1 VGLTAAAQGLK
12 TMHYSNLELWLLIA
26 LLALLTL
33 VSRSFFV
40 LLPRRWQPRGRVEQ
54 ALRYAPLAAL
64 LAITMPEVVQQL
76 PSALHQ
82 AAPAWAIATDARLV
96 SALVLAAVIRLT
108 RHTLWGL
115 AAGIA
120 TFLLLGQLAA

>member
-1 VGLTAAAQGLK
+1 
-12 TMHYSNLELWLLIA
+12 MHYSALELWTLIG

-64 LAITMPEVVQQL
+64 LAITAPEVVQQL
-76 PSALHQ
+76 PAALLQ
-82 AAPAWAIATDARLV
+82 PAPAWAVATDARLV

-115 AAGIA
+115 VAGILA
-120 TFLLLGQLAA
+120 FVLLGLPAG

>member
-1 VGLTAAAQGLK
+1 MQYSQG
-12 TMHYSNLELWLLIA
+12 ELWVLIA

-64 LAITMPEVVQQL
+64 LAITMPEVLNQL
-76 PSALHQ
+76 PTALQQ
-82 AAPAWAIATDARLV
+82 AAPIRAIATDARLV
-96 SALVLAAVIRLT
+96 SALVLAAVIGLARN
-108 RHTLWGL
+108 TLWGL
-115 AAGIA
+115 AAGTA
-120 TFLLLGQLAA
+120 TFLVLTQLAA

>member
-1 VGLTAAAQGLK
+1 
-12 TMHYSNLELWLLIA
+12 MRYSPWELWLLIV

-40 LLPRRWQPRGRVEQ
+40 LLPRGWQPRGRVEQ

-64 LAITMPEVVQQL
+64 LAITVPEVVQQL
-76 PSALHQ
+76 PSALQ
-82 AAPAWAIATDARLV
+82 QPAPGWAIATDARLL

-115 AAGIA
+115 LAGILV
-120 TFLLLGQLAA
+120 FLLLGLPAS

>member
-1 VGLTAAAQGLK
+1 
-12 TMHYSNLELWLLIA
+12 MHYSHWELWLLIA
-26 LLALLTL
+26 LLSLLTL

-64 LAITMPEVVQQL
+64 LAITVPEVVQQL
-76 PSALHQ
+76 PAALQ
-82 AAPAWAIATDARLV
+82 QPAPAWAIATDARLV
-96 SALVLAAVIRLT
+96 SALVLVGVIRLT

-115 AAGIA
+115 LAGTA
-120 TFLLLGQLAA
+120 TYLALLQLGG

>member
-1 VGLTAAAQGLK
+1 MQ
-12 TMHYSNLELWLLIA
+12 YSALELAVLIA

-33 VSRSFFV
+33 LARSFFV

-64 LAITMPEVVQQL
+64 LAITVPEVVQQL
-76 PSALHQ
+76 PTALQQ
-82 AAPAWAIATDARLV
+82 ATPAWAVATDARLV

-115 AAGIA
+115 TAGIL
-120 TFLLLGQLAA
+120 TFLMLTQLAA

>member
-1 VGLTAAAQGLK
+1 VQ
-12 TMHYSNLELWLLIA
+12 YSPLELWLLIA
-26 LLALLTL
+26 LLSLLTL

-64 LAITMPEVVQQL
+64 LAITVPEVVRQL
-76 PSALHQ
+76 PAALLQ
-82 AAPAWAIATDARLV
+82 PAPALAIATDARLL

-115 AAGIA
+115 LAGTA
-120 TFLLLGQLAA
+120 TYLALLQLAN

>member
-1 VGLTAAAQGLK
+1 VGLAPAAQGL
-12 TMHYSNLELWLLIA
+12 TAVQYSQLELWVLIA

-64 LAITMPEVVQQL
+64 LAITLPEIVSGL
-76 PSALHQ
+76 PAALQH
-82 AAPAWAIATDARLV
+82 ATPAWAIATDARLV

-108 RHTLWGL
+108 RNTLWGL
-115 AAGIA
+115 LSGTAVYL
-120 TFLLLGQLAA
+120 TLLRLGG

>member
-1 VGLTAAAQGLK
+1 
-12 TMHYSNLELWLLIA
+12 MHYSDLELWVLIA

-40 LLPRRWQPRGRVEQ
+40 LLPRRWQPRGRAQQ

-64 LAITMPEVVQQL
+64 LAITVPEVAKQL
-76 PSALHQ
+76 PHALQQ

-96 SALVLAAVIRLT
+96 SALVLVVTIRLT

-115 AAGIA
+115 VAGIV
-120 TFLLLGQLAA
+120 TFLVLGQLGH

>member
-1 VGLTAAAQGLK
+1 
-12 TMHYSNLELWLLIA
+12 MHYSALELWVLIA

-64 LAITMPEVVQQL
+64 LAITGPEVMRQL
-76 PSALHQ
+76 PNALQQ

-96 SALVLAAVIRLT
+96 SALVLVVVIRLT

-120 TFLLLGQLAA
+120 TFLLLGQLGA

>member
-1 VGLTAAAQGLK
+1 MQ
-12 TMHYSNLELWLLIA
+12 YSPLELWLLIA

-40 LLPRRWQPRGRVEQ
+40 LLPRRWQPRGRAQQ

-64 LAITMPEVVQQL
+64 LAITVPEVVAQL
-76 PSALHQ
+76 PTALQQ
-82 AAPAWAIATDARLV
+82 AAPAWALATDARLV

-115 AAGIA
+115 AAGTL
-120 TFLLLGQLAA
+120 TFLALGQLAI

>member
-1 VGLTAAAQGLK
+1 
-12 TMHYSNLELWLLIA
+12 MHYSALELWTLIG

-64 LAITMPEVVQQL
+64 LAITAPEVVQQL
-76 PSALHQ
+76 PAALQ
-82 AAPAWAIATDARLV
+82 QPAPAWAVATDARLV
-96 SALVLAAVIRLT
+96 SALVLAAGRPP
-108 RHTLWGL
+108 RSPPARRPRPHRPRR
-115 AAGIA
+115 
-120 TFLLLGQLAA
+120 

>member
-1 VGLTAAAQGLK
+1 
-12 TMHYSNLELWLLIA
+12 MRYSPLELWTLIA

-64 LAITMPEVVQQL
+64 LAITVPEVVNQL
-76 PSALHQ
+76 PIALQQ
-82 AAPAWAIATDARLV
+82 ATPAWAIATDARLM
-96 SALVLAAVIRLT
+96 SALVLAVLIRLT

-115 AAGIA
+115 AAGTL
-120 TFLLLGQLAA
+120 TFLVLGQLAT

>member
-1 VGLTAAAQGLK
+1 MQYTAA
-12 TMHYSNLELWLLIA
+12 EIWLLIG
-26 LLALLTL
+26 LLSLLTL
-33 VSRSFFV
+33 LSRSFFV

-64 LAITMPEVVQQL
+64 LAITVPEVVQQL
-76 PSALHQ
+76 PVALQQ
-82 AAPAWAIATDARLV
+82 ATPAWAVATDARLL

-115 AAGIA
+115 LAGTL
-120 TFLLLGQLAA
+120 TFLVLTQLAS

>member
-1 VGLTAAAQGLK
+1 MQ
-12 TMHYSNLELWLLIA
+12 YSALELGVLIA

-33 VSRSFFV
+33 LSRSFFV

-64 LAITMPEVVQQL
+64 LAITVPEVVQQL
-76 PSALHQ
+76 PAALQQ
-82 AAPAWAIATDARLV
+82 ATPAWALATDARLV
-96 SALVLAAVIRLT
+96 SALLLAAVIRLT

-115 AAGIA
+115 AAGTL
-120 TFLLLGQLAA
+120 TFLLLTQLAS

>member
-1 VGLTAAAQGLK
+1 
-12 TMHYSNLELWLLIA
+12 MRYSAWELWLLIA

-54 ALRYAPLAAL
+54 ALRVAPLAAL
-64 LAITMPEVVQQL
+64 LAITVPEVVQQL
-76 PSALHQ
+76 PAALQ
-82 AAPAWAIATDARLV
+82 QSSPAWAIVTDARLV
-96 SALVLAAVIRLT
+96 SALLLAAVIRLT

-120 TFLLLGQLAA
+120 TFLVLGQLAAG

>member
-1 VGLTAAAQGLK
+1 MQ
-12 TMHYSNLELWLLIA
+12 YSVLELGVLIA

-33 VSRSFFV
+33 LSRSFFV

-64 LAITMPEVVQQL
+64 LAITVPEVVQHL
-76 PSALHQ
+76 PLALQ
-82 AAPAWAIATDARLV
+82 QTAPIWAIATDARLV

-115 AAGIA
+115 AAGTA
-120 TFLLLGQLAA
+120 TYLALLQLAA

>member
-1 VGLTAAAQGLK
+1 MQ
-12 TMHYSNLELWLLIA
+12 YSPLELWGLIA

-64 LAITMPEVVQQL
+64 LAITVPEVVQHL
-76 PSALHQ
+76 PAALRQ

-115 AAGIA
+115 AAGTL
-120 TFLLLGQLAA
+120 TFLVLTQLAA